1 MVLSKFYNA
10 IWAIKKIGLM
20 AQPDGELGLNY
31 KVYVM

>member
-1 MVLSKFYNA
+1 
-10 IWAIKKIGLM
+10 M